1 MKTLQQLTAEEH
13 KLVTNAVAEAER
25 ETDGEIV
32 TIVTPLSDKYH
43 DAGLH
48 WALALTLF
56 YIGSV
61 AVFPEFYQHFLIWL
75 SGGWDHDYNISE
87 QLGVL
92 LVSTALVFLA
102 LRYLFAYMP
111 LRLAVTPKSTKARR
125 VRQRAI
131 DFFKVGAE
139 RRTVGLTGILIYMS
153 MGEHRAEIIADEAIL
168 EKVAPEI
175 WGDAMAALVDNVRAG
190 EPGKGMAEAVRQ
202 VGIVLKEHF
211 PKTAGNPNELPDRL
225 IEL

>member
-1 MKTLQQLTAEEH
+1 MKKRQQLTAKEH
-13 KLVTNAVAEAER
+13 KLVTDAVAKAEQ

-56 YIGSV
+56 YLGSI
-61 AVFPEFYQHFLIWL
+61 AVFPGFYGRFLLWL
-75 SGGWDHDYNISE
+75 SGGWDHDYSASE
-87 QLGVL
+87 QLGVMF
-92 LVSTALVFLA
+92 VSTVIVFLI

-111 LRLAVTPKSTKARR
+111 LRLALTPKSTKARR

-153 MGEHRAEIIADEAIL
+153 MGEHRAEIVADEAIIA
-168 EKVAPEI
+168 KVAPEI
-175 WGDAMAALVDNVRAG
+175 WGDAMAALIDNVRAG
-190 EPGKGMAEAVRQ
+190 EPGEGMAEAVRH
-202 VGIVLKEHF
+202 VGIVLREHF
-211 PKTAGNPNELPDRL
+211 PKSDGNANELPDRL

>member
-1 MKTLQQLTAEEH
+1 MKQIQQLTPEEH
-13 KLVTNAVAEAER
+13 EMVTNAVAEAER

-48 WALALTLF
+48 WALAFTFF
-56 YIGSV
+56 YLGSIAV
-61 AVFPEFYQHFLIWL
+61 APAFYQRFLLWL

-87 QLGVL
+87 QLGVVF
-92 LVSTALVFLA
+92 VSTVIVFLIG
-102 LRYLFAYMP
+102 RYLFAYMP
-111 LRLAVTPKSTKARR
+111 LRLFLTPKATKARR
-125 VRQRAI
+125 VRRRAI

-139 RRTVGLTGILIYMS
+139 RRTMGLTGILIYMS
-153 MGEHRAEIIADEAIL
+153 MGEHRAEIVAEEAIL
-168 EKVAPEI
+168 AKVEPEV
-175 WGDAMAALVDNVRAG
+175 WGDAMAALVDHVRQG
-190 EPGKGMAEAVRQ
+190 QPGQGMAEAVRH

-211 PKTAGNPNELPDRL
+211 PKSQDNPNELPDRL